1 MVAVVK
7 FVWIATYFCTPP
19 FSLHENGDRL
29 LYNVESIFEMKKEFL
44 HKCHLVYTSGNF
56 AWNSYISKA
65 SIRCLTT
72 LVSIISVNISSLF
85 FSDSTAGRF
94 LRTLSSTCILHN
106 SSSIADGKLIQV
118 YFDILFSQSDPTTLI
133 RFFNRGHFRT
143 KISHNIF
150 TCTSSFL

>member
-1 MVAVVK
+1 
-7 FVWIATYFCTPP
+7 
-19 FSLHENGDRL
+19 
-29 LYNVESIFEMKKEFL
+29 MKKDFL

-72 LVSIISVNISSLF
+72 LASIISVNISSLF

-94 LRTLSSTCILHN
+94 LRTLFSTCFLHN
-106 SSSIADGKLIQV
+106 SSSIADGKVIQV

-133 RFFNRGHFRT
+133 ENTFRLRYHT
-143 KISHNIF
+143 ISLHVLHLLFYDIP
-150 TCTSSFL
+150 